1 MTNLKIGRVRNGSFT
16 NLTTL
21 TADNNELYTAILRFI
36 DEAGLGDNEIIGFGT
51 DIAQL
56 LYTYLDEIDVRVE
69 DSYVASNAREKA
81 KAIVLKTLDQDDT
94 NAPFAILISDRL
106 NALSF
111 EETIEM
117 VDVFNDVY
125 TNAGVADKLFTT
137 HANRSPVGLL
147 SAEARK
153 EYAFNL
159 LNWDMDDVRPAVKD
173 VLYKVIEQNN
183 ESSDPAYKNALND
196 VLEYAKSK
204 FNHSATDGKVKG
216 EMSNII
222 ELIEDQLEELES

>member
-21 TADNNELYTAILRFI
+21 SADNSALYTAILRFI
-36 DEAGLGDNEIIGFGT
+36 EEAGLGDNEIIGFGT

-56 LYTYLDEIDVRVE
+56 IYTYLDDIDVSVKG
-69 DSYVASNAREKA
+69 DYVTSSAREKA
-81 KAIVLKTLDQDDT
+81 KAKVLKTLDQDGT
-94 NAPFAILISDRL
+94 NDPFAILISNRL

-125 TNAGVADKLFTT
+125 ANATIADKLFSE

-153 EYAFNL
+153 EYAYNL

-173 VLYKVIEQNN
+173 VLYKVIEQNVDHSN
-183 ESSDPAYKNALND
+183 PAYKDALND

-204 FNHSATDGKVKG
+204 FNHSTTDGKVKG

>member
-21 TADNNELYTAILRFI
+21 TADNSALYTAILRFI

-56 LYTYLDEIDVRVE
+56 LYTYLDEIEVRVE
-69 DSYVASNAREKA
+69 DSYVASNARENAKA
-81 KAIVLKTLDQDDT
+81 KVLKTLDQDGT
-94 NAPFAILISDRL
+94 NDPFAILISNRL

-117 VDVFNDVY
+117 VDLFNDLY
-125 TNAGVADKLFTT
+125 TNAAVADKLFTD

-153 EYAFNL
+153 EYAYNL
-159 LNWDMDDVRPAVKD
+159 LNWELDDVRPAVKD
-173 VLYKVIEQNN
+173 VLYKVIEQNDN
-183 ESSDPAYKNALND
+183 DSDGLYKGALKH
-196 VLEYAKSK
+196 VLAHAKDK
-204 FNHSATDGKVKG
+204 VNGNSARDHDTVV
-216 EMSNII
+216 EII
-222 ELIEDQLEELES
+222 ELLAGHLKRLES

>member
-21 TADNNELYTAILRFI
+21 SADNSALYTAILRFI

-56 LYTYLDEIDVRVE
+56 LYTYLDEIEVTVKND
-69 DSYVASNAREKA
+69 YVASNARENA
-81 KAIVLKTLDQDDT
+81 KVKVLKTLDQDGT
-94 NAPFAILISDRL
+94 NDPFAILISNRL

-117 VDVFNDVY
+117 VDLFNDVY
-125 TNAGVADKLFTT
+125 TNAAVADKLFTD
-137 HANRSPVGLL
+137 HAKRSPVGLL

-159 LNWDMDDVRPAVKD
+159 LSWEMDDVRPAVKD
-173 VLYKVIEQNN
+173 VLYKVIEQNVDN
-183 ESSDPAYKNALND
+183 SNPAYKDALND
-196 VLEYAKSK
+196 VLDYVKSK

>member
-16 NLTTL
+16 NLTAL
-21 TADNNELYTAILRFI
+21 TADNSELCAAILRFI

-56 LYTYLDEIDVRVE
+56 LYTYLDDIDVSIK
-69 DSYVASNAREKA
+69 DDYVASNAREKA
-81 KAIVLKTLDQDDT
+81 KAKVLKALDQDDS
-94 NAPFAILISDRL
+94 NDPFAILITHRL

-125 TNAGVADKLFTT
+125 ANATIADKLFSE
-137 HANRSPVGLL
+137 HASRSPVGLL

-153 EYAFNL
+153 EYAYNL
-159 LNWDMDDVRPAVKD
+159 LNWDMDGVRPAVKD
-173 VLYKVIEQNN
+173 VLYKVIEQNADN
-183 ESSDPAYKNALND
+183 SNDLYKGALKH
-196 VLEYAKSK
+196 VLSYAKDSVNNTT
-204 FNHSATDGKVKG
+204 NHQNTVV
-216 EMSNII
+216 EII
-222 ELIEDQLEELES
+222 ELLSGHLKRLES